1 LGTQIYVA
9 NAPVPLGGDLNVWAG
24 KDAKTIP
31 PLLLNLGV
39 TNTRQRMQT
48 MKVYLLI
55 ILFDMFFFAA

>member
-1 LGTQIYVA
+1 VA

-39 TNTRQRMQT
+39 NNTRQRMQT

-55 ILFDMFFFAA
+55 ILFDVFAA

>member
-1 LGTQIYVA
+1 VA

-39 TNTRQRMQT
+39 NNTRQRMQSIADYESLPFNNP
-48 MKVYLLI
+48 V
-55 ILFDMFFFAA
+55 